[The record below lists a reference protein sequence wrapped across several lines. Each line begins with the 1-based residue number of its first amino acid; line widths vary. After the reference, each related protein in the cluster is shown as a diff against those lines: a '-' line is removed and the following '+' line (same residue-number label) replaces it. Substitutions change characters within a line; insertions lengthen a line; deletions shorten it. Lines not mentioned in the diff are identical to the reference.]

1 MKSHRTLALL
11 SGLLIAMLA
20 STSHALVGTVQFV
33 KGDVTH
39 TTRDSTVS
47 PANKGTPVNVGDIFT
62 TGDGGVVQIVM
73 NDGAMLSIRSRSQMR
88 IEEYTATSGGR
99 KLMNLFYGGLRALT
113 RKLQTRESDGLSIRT
128 ATAIIGVRGTDHEVY
143 HVLADQ
149 GPPGAKPGTYDRVHR
164 GATFMSTNAGRLNL
178 EERQVGYAEDP
189 DRPPVILDT
198 IPDFLATTATRLPP
212 RFVARA
218 DAANGSEP
226 VNLPGTIQPIMNNTL
241 ADALTPTAVMQ
252 SIGGTMTFSTI
263 TSQSLPTTET
273 GASGGRVTGFSSAIN
288 FSTVTMT
295 SFSIAVNDA
304 AGRNWTAGNALA
316 TPISAGGTF
325 DKLYIPTTCT
335 GCTFAPTNSTLSLV
349 VQGGNGGSIA
359 GTYRMEA
366 AGTITELVTGTF
378 TARR

>member
-1 MKSHRTLALL
+1 MKSHRILALM

-39 TTRDSTVS
+39 TTRDSAVS

-73 NDGAMLSIRSRSQMR
+73 NDGAMLSIRSRSQVR
-88 IEEYTATSGGR
+88 IEEYTAASGGR

-113 RKLQTRESDGLSIRT
+113 RKLQTREADGLSIRT

-143 HVLADQ
+143 HVIADQ

-189 DRPPVILDT
+189 NRPPVMLDT

-212 RFVARA
+212 QLLAR
-218 DAANGSEP
+218 DREP

-241 ADALTPTAVMQ
+241 ADASTPTSVMQ
-252 SIGGTMTFSTI
+252 SIGGTMNFSTI

-288 FSTVTMT
+288 FSTLTMT

-335 GCTFAPTNSTLSLV
+335 GCTFAPTNSTLNLV
-349 VQGGNGGSIA
+349 VQGANGGSLA

-366 AGTITELVTGTF
+366 AGTTTELVTGTF